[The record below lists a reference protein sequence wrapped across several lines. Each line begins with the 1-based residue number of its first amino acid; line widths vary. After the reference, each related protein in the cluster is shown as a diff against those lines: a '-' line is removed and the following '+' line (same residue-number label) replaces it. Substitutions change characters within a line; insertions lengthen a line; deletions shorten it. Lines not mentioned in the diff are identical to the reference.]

1 MKSID
6 PKLEL
11 MEHSEAKVKLYGKY
25 LATYLNILSRVS
37 SVNQIFVFDLLCG
50 EGIYKNGAK
59 GSPMI
64 ALDVIHNHYVNNLSC
79 PNMTVWFNDNENQ
92 ILTQLFQKLRE

>member
-1 MKSID
+1 MKTID

-25 LATYLNILSRVS
+25 LATYLNILGRVS
-37 SVNQIFVFDLLCG
+37 SVNRIFVFDLLCG
-50 EGIYKNGAK
+50 EGNYKNGAK

-64 ALDVIHNHYVNNLSC
+64 AMDVINNQYVKQPLLSQHNSLV
-79 PNMTVWFNDNENQ
+79 Q
-92 ILTQLFQKLRE
+92 